1 MKRTTIW
8 LTADQYWA
16 LQRKGMETGWSMSE
30 LIREG
35 VRRVTGV
42 GPSDRFEPPPQ
53 RFPTRQEQV
62 ILALYYAQLSP
73 PQIAEHV
80 GISEEEVT
88 TSLRNVGQNPDSRR
102 GAPSGRA
109 TDSQL
114 VAPKAGA
121 EPRRIRP

>member
-16 LQRKGMETGWSMSE
+16 LQRKGMEPGRSMSE

-88 TSLRNVGQNPDSRR
+88 TSLRTHPWVLSNLP
-102 GAPSGRA
+102 GRA
-109 TDSQL
+109 ARESL
-114 VAPKAGA
+114 
-121 EPRRIRP
+121 